1 MRFSLT
7 HLFFEAPKKE
17 QLESFSLATPYL
29 DFYHCSTKHIV
40 VETKGII
47 RKSLFILRLLK
58 QRRNDT
64 LELIIYWA

>member
-29 DFYHCSTKHIV
+29 DFYHCSTKQIMA
-40 VETKGII
+40 ERKGII
-47 RKSLFILRLLK
+47 SSSLVAMQK
-58 QRRNDT
+58 QT
-64 LELIIYWA
+64 LSESQENAYT